1 MKRKQKDLLFDTLVT
16 VIAIILG
23 VIIIF
28 PLIYCFLSSFKTPSE
43 FLNPKLFPSSFLY
56 LDNFKNAL
64 ERGNLL
70 RYTLNSFVIAFV
82 GTAVRMVLSIL
93 AAYAFTFYDFKGK
106 NFFFFL
112 ILGTMMIPG
121 DVLLVTNYLTVSKMH
136 LLNTYLGVMIVS
148 FVSASQMF
156 MLRQRF
162 KTIPKDM
169 REASSMDGYGDIWFI
184 LRVLLPITRPVVTT
198 LFVQSFIS
206 NYQVLILIAG
216 GIILSILG
224 LSMSFSDPF
233 RKMKSGGGRA
243 SATDFGQAL
252 VMGLTN
258 PGAVFVILTL
268 FAFFGIGS
276 EQHPHSWSIAPV
288 VLAVSGGSVLYW
300 FMVTWALSHF
310 RKKFKMNTILWI
322 SRLTG
327 AVVVIMGIA
336 LLGQGL
342 FKVIFQGASLL

>member
-169 REASSMDGYGDIWFI
+169 REASSMDGYGDLWFI
-184 LRVLLPITRPVVTT
+184 WKVLLPLSKPVVTT
-198 LFVQSFIS
+198 LFVQSFINLWNAYLWPLIVTAS
-206 NYQVLILIAG
+206 SPEMRTVMVGITRLKSWEDENYQLVMAGVCISLIPSLILFIVMRRNMKKG
-216 GIILSILG
+216 GLDGS
-224 LSMSFSDPF
+224 
-233 RKMKSGGGRA
+233 
-243 SATDFGQAL
+243 L
-252 VMGLTN
+252 VG
-258 PGAVFVILTL
+258 
-268 FAFFGIGS
+268 
-276 EQHPHSWSIAPV
+276 
-288 VLAVSGGSVLYW
+288 
-300 FMVTWALSHF
+300 
-310 RKKFKMNTILWI
+310 
-322 SRLTG
+322 
-327 AVVVIMGIA
+327 
-336 LLGQGL
+336 
-342 FKVIFQGASLL
+342 

>member
-1 MKRKQKDLLFDTLVT
+1 MKRKQKDFLFDTIIT

-23 VIIIF
+23 IIIIF

-169 REASSMDGYGDIWFI
+169 REASSMDGYGDLWFI
-184 LRVLLPITRPVVTT
+184 WKVLLPLSKPVVTT
-198 LFVQSFIS
+198 LFVQSFINLWNAYLWPLIVTAS
-206 NYQVLILIAG
+206 SPEMRTVMVGITRLNSWEDENYQLVMAGVCISLIPSLILFIVMRRNMKKG
-216 GIILSILG
+216 GLDGS
-224 LSMSFSDPF
+224 
-233 RKMKSGGGRA
+233 
-243 SATDFGQAL
+243 L
-252 VMGLTN
+252 VG
-258 PGAVFVILTL
+258 
-268 FAFFGIGS
+268 
-276 EQHPHSWSIAPV
+276 
-288 VLAVSGGSVLYW
+288 
-300 FMVTWALSHF
+300 
-310 RKKFKMNTILWI
+310 
-322 SRLTG
+322 
-327 AVVVIMGIA
+327 
-336 LLGQGL
+336 
-342 FKVIFQGASLL
+342 

>member
-1 MKRKQKDLLFDTLVT
+1 MKRKQKDFMFDTLVT
-16 VIAIILG
+16 VVAILLG
-23 VIIIF
+23 IIIIF

-70 RYTLNSFVIAFV
+70 RYTLNSFIIAFI
-82 GTAVRMVLSIL
+82 GTVVRMVLSIL

-121 DVLLVTNYLTVSKMH
+121 DVLLVTNYLTVSKLH

-169 REASSMDGYGDIWFI
+169 REASSMDGYGDLWFI
-184 LRVLLPITRPVVTT
+184 LKVLLPLSKPVVTT
-198 LFVQSFIS
+198 LFVQSFINLWNAYLWPLIVTAS
-206 NYQVLILIAG
+206 SPEMRTVMVGITRLNSWEDENYQLVMAGVCISLIPSLILFIVMRRNMKKG
-216 GIILSILG
+216 GLDGS
-224 LSMSFSDPF
+224 
-233 RKMKSGGGRA
+233 
-243 SATDFGQAL
+243 L
-252 VMGLTN
+252 VG
-258 PGAVFVILTL
+258 
-268 FAFFGIGS
+268 
-276 EQHPHSWSIAPV
+276 
-288 VLAVSGGSVLYW
+288 
-300 FMVTWALSHF
+300 
-310 RKKFKMNTILWI
+310 
-322 SRLTG
+322 
-327 AVVVIMGIA
+327 
-336 LLGQGL
+336 
-342 FKVIFQGASLL
+342 

>member
-1 MKRKQKDLLFDTLVT
+1 MKRKQKDLRFDTLVT

-23 VIIIF
+23 IIIIF

-169 REASSMDGYGDIWFI
+169 REASSMDGYGDLWFI
-184 LRVLLPITRPVVTT
+184 WKVLLPLSKPVVTT
-198 LFVQSFIS
+198 LFVQSFINLWNAYLWPLIVTAS
-206 NYQVLILIAG
+206 SPEMRTVMVGITRLNSWEDENYQLVMAGVCISLIPSLILFIVMRRNMKKG
-216 GIILSILG
+216 GLDGS
-224 LSMSFSDPF
+224 
-233 RKMKSGGGRA
+233 
-243 SATDFGQAL
+243 L
-252 VMGLTN
+252 VG
-258 PGAVFVILTL
+258 
-268 FAFFGIGS
+268 
-276 EQHPHSWSIAPV
+276 
-288 VLAVSGGSVLYW
+288 
-300 FMVTWALSHF
+300 
-310 RKKFKMNTILWI
+310 
-322 SRLTG
+322 
-327 AVVVIMGIA
+327 
-336 LLGQGL
+336 
-342 FKVIFQGASLL
+342 

>member
-1 MKRKQKDLLFDTLVT
+1 MKRKKKDFLFDTLVT
-16 VIAIILG
+16 LIASLLG
-23 VIIIF
+23 IIIIF

-70 RYTLNSFVIAFV
+70 RYTLNSFIIAFI
-82 GTAVRMVLSIL
+82 GTVVRMVLSIL

-121 DVLLVTNYLTVSKMH
+121 DVLLVTNYLTVSKLH

-169 REASSMDGYGDIWFI
+169 REASSMDGYGDLWFI
-184 LRVLLPITRPVVTT
+184 LKVLLPLSKPVVTT
-198 LFVQSFIS
+198 LFVQSFINLWNAYLWPLIVTAS
-206 NYQVLILIAG
+206 SPEMRTVMVGITRLNSWEDENYQLVMAGVCISLIPSLILFIVMRRNMKKG
-216 GIILSILG
+216 GLDGS
-224 LSMSFSDPF
+224 
-233 RKMKSGGGRA
+233 
-243 SATDFGQAL
+243 L
-252 VMGLTN
+252 VG
-258 PGAVFVILTL
+258 
-268 FAFFGIGS
+268 
-276 EQHPHSWSIAPV
+276 
-288 VLAVSGGSVLYW
+288 
-300 FMVTWALSHF
+300 
-310 RKKFKMNTILWI
+310 
-322 SRLTG
+322 
-327 AVVVIMGIA
+327 
-336 LLGQGL
+336 
-342 FKVIFQGASLL
+342 

>member
-1 MKRKQKDLLFDTLVT
+1 MKRKQKDLLFDSLVT

-169 REASSMDGYGDIWFI
+169 REASSMDGYGDLWFI
-184 LRVLLPITRPVVTT
+184 WKVLLPLSKPVVTT
-198 LFVQSFIS
+198 LFIQSFINLWNAYLWPLIVTAS
-206 NYQVLILIAG
+206 SPEMRTVMVGITRLNSWEDENYQLVMAGVCISLIPSLILFIVMRRNMKKG
-216 GIILSILG
+216 GLDGS
-224 LSMSFSDPF
+224 
-233 RKMKSGGGRA
+233 
-243 SATDFGQAL
+243 L
-252 VMGLTN
+252 VG
-258 PGAVFVILTL
+258 
-268 FAFFGIGS
+268 
-276 EQHPHSWSIAPV
+276 
-288 VLAVSGGSVLYW
+288 
-300 FMVTWALSHF
+300 
-310 RKKFKMNTILWI
+310 
-322 SRLTG
+322 
-327 AVVVIMGIA
+327 
-336 LLGQGL
+336 
-342 FKVIFQGASLL
+342 

>member
-82 GTAVRMVLSIL
+82 GTALRMVLSIL

-169 REASSMDGYGDIWFI
+169 REASSMDGYGDLWFI
-184 LRVLLPITRPVVTT
+184 WKVLLPLSKPVVTT
-198 LFVQSFIS
+198 LFVQSFINLWNAYLWPLIVTAS
-206 NYQVLILIAG
+206 SPEMRTVMVGITRLNSWEDENYQLVMAGVCISLIPSLILFIVMRRNMKKG
-216 GIILSILG
+216 GLDGS
-224 LSMSFSDPF
+224 
-233 RKMKSGGGRA
+233 
-243 SATDFGQAL
+243 L
-252 VMGLTN
+252 VG
-258 PGAVFVILTL
+258 
-268 FAFFGIGS
+268 
-276 EQHPHSWSIAPV
+276 
-288 VLAVSGGSVLYW
+288 
-300 FMVTWALSHF
+300 
-310 RKKFKMNTILWI
+310 
-322 SRLTG
+322 
-327 AVVVIMGIA
+327 
-336 LLGQGL
+336 
-342 FKVIFQGASLL
+342 

>member
-1 MKRKQKDLLFDTLVT
+1 MKRKQKDFLFDTLVT

-23 VIIIF
+23 IIIIF

-169 REASSMDGYGDIWFI
+169 REASSMDGYGDLWFFWK
-184 LRVLLPITRPVVTT
+184 VLLPLSQPVVTT
-198 LFVQSFIS
+198 LFVQSFINLWNAYLWPLIVTAS
-206 NYQVLILIAG
+206 SPEMRTVMVGITRLNSWEDENYQLVMAGVCISLIPSLILFIVMRRNMKKG
-216 GIILSILG
+216 GLDGS
-224 LSMSFSDPF
+224 
-233 RKMKSGGGRA
+233 
-243 SATDFGQAL
+243 L
-252 VMGLTN
+252 VG
-258 PGAVFVILTL
+258 
-268 FAFFGIGS
+268 
-276 EQHPHSWSIAPV
+276 
-288 VLAVSGGSVLYW
+288 
-300 FMVTWALSHF
+300 
-310 RKKFKMNTILWI
+310 
-322 SRLTG
+322 
-327 AVVVIMGIA
+327 
-336 LLGQGL
+336 
-342 FKVIFQGASLL
+342 

>member
-1 MKRKQKDLLFDTLVT
+1 MKRKQKDFLFDTLVT
-16 VIAIILG
+16 LIASFLG
-23 VIIIF
+23 IIIIF
-28 PLIYCFLSSFKTPSE
+28 PLIYCFFSSFKTPSE
-43 FLNPKLFPSSFLY
+43 FLNPKLFPSSSLY

-169 REASSMDGYGDIWFI
+169 REASSMDGYGDLWFI
-184 LRVLLPITRPVVTT
+184 WKVLLPLSKPVVTT
-198 LFVQSFIS
+198 LFVQSFINLWNAYLWPLIVTAS
-206 NYQVLILIAG
+206 SPEMRTVMVGITRLNSWEDENYQLVMAGVCISLIPSLILFIVMRRNMKKG
-216 GIILSILG
+216 GLDGS
-224 LSMSFSDPF
+224 
-233 RKMKSGGGRA
+233 
-243 SATDFGQAL
+243 L
-252 VMGLTN
+252 VG
-258 PGAVFVILTL
+258 
-268 FAFFGIGS
+268 
-276 EQHPHSWSIAPV
+276 
-288 VLAVSGGSVLYW
+288 
-300 FMVTWALSHF
+300 
-310 RKKFKMNTILWI
+310 
-322 SRLTG
+322 
-327 AVVVIMGIA
+327 
-336 LLGQGL
+336 
-342 FKVIFQGASLL
+342 

>member
-1 MKRKQKDLLFDTLVT
+1 MKRKQKDFLFDTLVT

-23 VIIIF
+23 IIIIF

-112 ILGTMMIPG
+112 ILGTMMIPW

-169 REASSMDGYGDIWFI
+169 REASSMDGYGDLWFI
-184 LRVLLPITRPVVTT
+184 WKVLLPLSKPVVTT
-198 LFVQSFIS
+198 LFVQSFINLWNAYLWPLIVTAS
-206 NYQVLILIAG
+206 SPEMRTVMVGITRLNSWEDENYQLVMAGVCISLIPSLILFIVMRRNMKKG
-216 GIILSILG
+216 GLDGS
-224 LSMSFSDPF
+224 
-233 RKMKSGGGRA
+233 
-243 SATDFGQAL
+243 L
-252 VMGLTN
+252 VG
-258 PGAVFVILTL
+258 
-268 FAFFGIGS
+268 
-276 EQHPHSWSIAPV
+276 
-288 VLAVSGGSVLYW
+288 
-300 FMVTWALSHF
+300 
-310 RKKFKMNTILWI
+310 
-322 SRLTG
+322 
-327 AVVVIMGIA
+327 
-336 LLGQGL
+336 
-342 FKVIFQGASLL
+342 

>member
-16 VIAIILG
+16 VVAIILG
-23 VIIIF
+23 IIIIF

-43 FLNPKLFPSSFLY
+43 FLNPKLFPSSLLY

-70 RYTLNSFVIAFV
+70 RYTLNSFVIALV

-169 REASSMDGYGDIWFI
+169 REASSMDGYGDLWFI
-184 LRVLLPITRPVVTT
+184 WKVLLPLSKPVVTT
-198 LFVQSFIS
+198 LFVQSFINLWNAYLWPLIVTAS
-206 NYQVLILIAG
+206 SPEMRTVMVGITRLNSWEDENYQLVMAGVCISLIPSLILFVVMRRNMKKG
-216 GIILSILG
+216 GLDGS
-224 LSMSFSDPF
+224 
-233 RKMKSGGGRA
+233 
-243 SATDFGQAL
+243 L
-252 VMGLTN
+252 VG
-258 PGAVFVILTL
+258 
-268 FAFFGIGS
+268 
-276 EQHPHSWSIAPV
+276 
-288 VLAVSGGSVLYW
+288 
-300 FMVTWALSHF
+300 
-310 RKKFKMNTILWI
+310 
-322 SRLTG
+322 
-327 AVVVIMGIA
+327 
-336 LLGQGL
+336 
-342 FKVIFQGASLL
+342 